1 MRAMKK
7 TVSVLLSLVLVIGVL
22 TIGISAVGAAE
33 NYKIE
38 VSSNIASTVTK
49 NYSADSETVT
59 VTFELQS
66 AKNIISADAVLTY
79 DPAVLKFASSN
90 TAASICPVLSTGQL
104 YMANTTKTDGRL
116 PFNASDLD
124 GFDFKNKAVF
134 VTVVFDILSCTG
146 NTTVNLEVKCLG
158 GSTTVPAK
166 NPSDEF
172 IIIEDDENDTTAYT
186 ATATEKV
193 TPDADLV
200 DPSTFLYTYMG
211 NFEGKV
217 GLIHFFKKAP
227 AGYTAS
233 NLTIKFTG
241 PIEEFNT
248 TMPYTSMTS
257 ANTKYYRFDYSV
269 YSVMFSQPITWEVY
283 QGDKLLATKSYSIE
297 QYILDKLPDLTNA
310 DQIAFYK
317 ATLNY
322 GGYAQTKFNR
332 YTDNLANKGIDSALT
347 AVDASSI
354 TVPSGV
360 GESPDLTSIGI
371 SKKITEYG
379 EYLDDTRIRIFYKVT
394 DASKLGEA
402 TVAGPASSVK
412 TSFEKANNAGTTY
425 QLIIPNIG
433 SAYLDEIQTVTFSN
447 NKTYKTTMMARVKD
461 QLSDT
466 SLSTADRNFFTA
478 LYWYNQTANAFF
490 GK

>member
-200 DPSTFLYTYMG
+200 DPSVFLRTYMG

-217 GLIHFFKKAP
+217 GLVHFFNRAP
-227 AGYTAS
+227 AGYNAS
-233 NLTIKFTG
+233 DLTIKFSG
-241 PIEEFNT
+241 PIDEYNK
-248 TMPYTSMTS
+248 TMSYSELPISTAKLFRY
-257 ANTKYYRFDYSV
+257 DYFV
-269 YSVMFSQPITWEVY
+269 YAAMFAEPITWEIY
-283 QGDKLLATKSYSIE
+283 QGDKLIATKTYSIE
-297 QYILDKLPDLTNA
+297 QYILDKLPDLTNTN
-310 DQIAFYK
+310 QIAFYK
-317 ATLNY
+317 AVLNY
-322 GGYAQTKFNR
+322 GGYAQIKFDYN
-332 YTDNLANKGIDSALT
+332 TSNLANKSIDSALT
-347 AVDASSI
+347 TVDASSI
-354 TVPSGV
+354 TVPGGV

-394 DASKLGEA
+394 DASKLKDA
-402 TVAGPASSVK
+402 TVNGGSVDNVK
-412 TSFEKANNAGTTY
+412 SSFEKVNNTTY
-425 QLIIPNIG
+425 QLIVPNI
-433 SAYLDEIQTVTFSN
+433 AAALLDEVQTVTFSN
-447 NKTYKTTMMARVKD
+447 GAVYKTTMMARVKD

-466 SLSTADRNFFTA
+466 TLSTNDRNFFTA